1 MSRRKKSSTI
11 LGLVFVEKISGL
23 ILMIA
28 GIILVYHTNMYMN
41 DLGGIGLSLVAVGII
56 LSILGLVMIIAKT
69 E

>member
-28 GIILVYHTNMYMN
+28 GIILAYYTNMYMN